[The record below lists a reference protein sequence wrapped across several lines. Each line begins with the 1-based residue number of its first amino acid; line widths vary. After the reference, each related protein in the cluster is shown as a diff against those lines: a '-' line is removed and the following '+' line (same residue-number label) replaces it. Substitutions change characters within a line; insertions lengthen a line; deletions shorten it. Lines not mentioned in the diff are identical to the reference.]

1 MLSGQ
6 IPILVLKEGSTR
18 ESGKDAQ
25 RNNIE
30 AAKAIADTV
39 KSALGPKGMDKML
52 VDSLGDITISNDGA
66 TIMKQ
71 MDVDHPT
78 AKMIVE
84 IAKGQDQ
91 EVGDG
96 TTTAVVMA
104 GELLKQAEVLL
115 DQNVHP
121 TVIANGYKMASN
133 KSLEIL
139 SSISEKKIDDE
150 MLKNIAK
157 TAMTGKN
164 VGGVTDFLADIAVR
178 AVKNIVEE
186 RDGKRVVD
194 VDNILVQKKIGEG
207 ITNTELID
215 GIVIDKEK
223 VHPRMPTEV
232 KNCKIALLDSGLEIK
247 KTEIDA
253 KVQITDPAKIQAFL
267 DQEEDTLRSMVE
279 KVKKAGAN
287 VLISQKGIDD
297 LAQHFLAKEGIYA
310 VRRVKKSDMEK
321 IARATGARI
330 VTNLD
335 DLSSKDLG
343 SAEKTEERKIGDDR
357 LTFITGCKY
366 PKSVSILIR
375 GGTQHTI
382 DEVERALHDALK
394 VVGVAIEDQ
403 SFVVG
408 GGAVEAELAYQLRKY
423 APSVGGREQLAIE
436 MFANALEIV
445 PRTLAENAG
454 MDPIDTLLKLR
465 SEHQKGNKNI
475 GVDALS
481 GTVGDLLKKNVI
493 EPTRVKSHAIE
504 SATEVAT
511 MILRI
516 DDVIS
521 SKKSKSEGAQG
532 GRPGAPG
539 MGGGPEGMGG
549 MGEMP
554 PM

>member
-78 AKMIVE
+78 AKMIIE

-96 TTTAVVMA
+96 TTTAVVIA
-104 GELLKQAEVLL
+104 GELLKQAELLL

-121 TVIANGYKMASN
+121 TVIANGYKLASN
-133 KSLEIL
+133 KALEIL
-139 SSISEKKIDDE
+139 SNISEKKVSDE
-150 MLKNIAK
+150 VLKNIAM

-164 VGGVTDFLADIAVR
+164 VGGVTDFLAKM
-178 AVKNIVEE
+178 AVKAVKSIVEE
-186 RDGKRVVD
+186 RDGKKVVD
-194 VDNILVQKKIGEG
+194 VDNILVQKKIGGG
-207 ITNTELID
+207 ITDSELIE
-215 GIVIDKEK
+215 GVVIDKEK

-232 KNCKIALLDSGLEIK
+232 KNSKIALIDSGLEIK

-253 KVQITDPAKIQAFL
+253 KVQITDPTKIQAFL
-267 DQEEDTLRSMVE
+267 EQEEDTLRGMVE
-279 KVKKAGAN
+279 KVKKSGAN
-287 VLISQKGIDD
+287 VLMSQKGIDD

-321 IARATGARI
+321 IAKATGAKI
-330 VTNLD
+330 ITNLD
-335 DLSSKDLG
+335 DLTSKDLG
-343 SAEKTEERKIGDDR
+343 TAEKTEERKIGDDR

-403 SFVVG
+403 SFVTG
-408 GGAVEAELAYQLRKY
+408 GGAIEAELAYQLKKY
-423 APSVGGREQLAIE
+423 APTVGGREQLAIE
-436 MFANALEIV
+436 TFANALEVV

-454 MDPIDTLLKLR
+454 MDPIDSLLKLR
-465 SEHQKGNKNI
+465 SEHQTGNKNVGI
-475 GVDALS
+475 DALDGS
-481 GTVGDLLKKNVI
+481 VGDLFKKNVV
-493 EPTRVKSHAIE
+493 EPVRVKSHAIE

-521 SKKSKSEGAQG
+521 SKKSGAGGEGKQG
-532 GRPGAPG
+532 GGMPPG
-539 MGGGPEGMGG
+539 MGGPEGMGG
-549 MGEMP
+549 MP

>member
-78 AKMIVE
+78 AKMIIE

-96 TTTAVVMA
+96 TTTAVIIA
-104 GELLKQAEVLL
+104 GELLKQAELLL
-115 DQNVHP
+115 DQHVHP
-121 TVIANGYKMASN
+121 TIIANGYKLAAN
-133 KSLEIL
+133 KTLEIL
-139 SSISEKKIDDE
+139 ANISDKKGNDE
-150 MLKNIAK
+150 ILKNVAL

-164 VGGVTDFLADIAVR
+164 VGGVTEFLAKMAMK
-178 AVKNIVEE
+178 AVKSIVEE
-186 RDGKRVVD
+186 REGKKMVD
-194 VDNILVQKKIGEG
+194 VDNILVQKKFGGG
-207 ITNTELID
+207 ITDSELIE
-215 GIVIDKEK
+215 GVVIDKEK
-223 VHPRMPTEV
+223 VHPRMPNEV
-232 KNCKIALLDSGLEIK
+232 KNSKIALIDSGLEIK

-253 KVQITDPAKIQAFL
+253 KIQITDPSKIQSFL
-267 DQEEDTLRSMVE
+267 DQEEETLRAMVD
-279 KVKKAGAN
+279 KVKKTGAN
-287 VLISQKGIDD
+287 VLMSQKGIDD
-297 LAQHFLAKEGIYA
+297 LAQHFLAKEGIYS

-321 IARATGARI
+321 IAKATGAKI
-330 VTNLD
+330 ITNLD

-343 SAEKTEERKIGDDR
+343 NAEKTEERKIGDDK

-366 PKSVSILIR
+366 PKAVSILIR

-394 VVGVAIEDQ
+394 VVGVAIEDG
-403 SFVVG
+403 SFVTG
-408 GGAVEAELAYQLRKY
+408 GGAIEAELAYQLKKY
-423 APSVGGREQLAIE
+423 APTVGGREQLAIE
-436 MFANALEIV
+436 TFANALEIV

-454 MDPIDTLLKLR
+454 MDPIDSLLKLR
-465 SEHQKGNKNI
+465 SEHQKGNKNAGI
-475 GVDALS
+475 DTAEGE
-481 GTVGDLLKKNVI
+481 VGDLFKKNVV
-493 EPTRVKSHAIE
+493 EPVRVKSHAIE
-504 SATEVAT
+504 AATEVAT

-521 SKKSKSEGAQG
+521 SKKSRSEGPPG
-532 GRPGAPG
+532 GMPPGG
-539 MGGGPEGMGG
+539 MGGMEGMGG
-549 MGEMP
+549 MP

>member
-6 IPILVLKEGSTR
+6 IPILVLKEGTSR

-30 AAKAIADTV
+30 AAKAIADTI
-39 KSALGPKGMDKML
+39 KTTLGPKGMDKML

-96 TTTAVVMA
+96 TTSAVVLA
-104 GELLKQAEVLL
+104 GELLKQAELLL

-121 TVIANGYKMASN
+121 TVIANGYKLASS
-133 KSLEIL
+133 KATEIL
-139 SSISEKKIDDE
+139 SNIGMKSIDE
-150 MLKNIAK
+150 NALKNVAR

-164 VGGVTDFLADIAVR
+164 VGGVTDFLADIAVK
-178 AVKNIVEE
+178 AVNSIVED
-186 RDGKRVVD
+186 RDGKKVVD
-194 VDNILVQKKIGEG
+194 VDNILVQKKYGGG
-207 ITNTELID
+207 ITDTELID
-215 GIVIDKEK
+215 GVVIDKEK
-223 VHPRMPTEV
+223 VHARMPSEV
-232 KNCKIALLDSGLEIK
+232 KNAKIALIDSGLEIK

-253 KVQITDPAKIQAFL
+253 KVQISDPSKIQAFL
-267 DQEEDTLRSMVE
+267 DQEEETLKSMVD
-279 KVKKAGAN
+279 KIKNSGAN
-287 VLISQKGIDD
+287 VVLSQKGIDD
-297 LAQHFLAKEGIYA
+297 LAQHFLAKEGIYG

-321 IARATGARI
+321 IAKATGAKI

-343 SAEKTEERKIGDDR
+343 FASKVEERKIGDDR
-357 LTFITGCKY
+357 LTFIMGCKF
-366 PKSVSILIR
+366 PKAVSILIR

-394 VVGVAIEDQ
+394 VVGVAIEDG
-403 SFVVG
+403 SVVVG
-408 GGAVEAELAYQLRKY
+408 GGATESELSLELRKY
-423 APSVGGREQLAIE
+423 APSIGGREQLAIE
-436 MFANALEIV
+436 AFANALEII

-454 MDPIDTLLKLR
+454 MDPIDTLLSLR
-465 SEHQKGNKNI
+465 AEHQKGNKNY
-475 GVDALS
+475 GVDAIE
-481 GTVGDLLKKNVI
+481 GKTGDMLKKNVI
-493 EPTRVKSHAIE
+493 EPVRVKKHAIE

-521 SKKSKSEGAQG
+521 SKKSKPEGQGAGSE
-532 GRPGAPG
+532 GAPG
-539 MGGGPEGMGG
+539 MGGMGG
-549 MGEMP
+549 MGGAGGMP

>member
-6 IPILVLKEGSTR
+6 IPILVLKEGSSR

-78 AKMIVE
+78 AKMIIE

-96 TTTAVVMA
+96 TTTAVVIS
-104 GELLKQAEVLL
+104 GELLKQAELLL

-121 TVIANGYKMASN
+121 TVIANGYKLASV
-133 KSLEIL
+133 KAAEIL
-139 SSISEKKIDDE
+139 SSISEKKIDDN
-150 MLKNIAK
+150 LLRDIAM

-164 VGGVTDFLADIAVR
+164 VGGVTEFLAKMSVK
-178 AVKNIVEE
+178 AVKSIVEE
-186 RDGKRVVD
+186 RNGKSVVD
-194 VDNILVQKKIGEG
+194 VDNILIQKKFGGG
-207 ITNTELID
+207 ITDSELIE
-215 GIVIDKEK
+215 GVVIDKEK
-223 VHPRMPTEV
+223 VHPRMPNEV
-232 KNCKIALLDSGLEIK
+232 KESKIALLDSGLEIK

-253 KVQITDPAKIQAFL
+253 KVQITDPTKIQAFL
-267 DQEEDTLRSMVE
+267 DQEEETLKSMVV
-279 KVKKAGAN
+279 KVKNSGAN
-287 VLISQKGIDD
+287 VLMSQKGIDD

-321 IARATGARI
+321 IAKATGAKI

-335 DLSSKDLG
+335 DLAAKDLG
-343 SAEKTEERKIGDDR
+343 NAERTEERKIGDDR

-366 PKSVSILIR
+366 PKAVSILIR

-382 DEVERALHDALK
+382 DEVDRALHDALK

-403 SFVVG
+403 LFVTG

-423 APSVGGREQLAIE
+423 APTVGGREQLAIE
-436 MFANALEIV
+436 TFASSLEIV

-454 MDPIDTLLKLR
+454 MDPIDSLLKLR
-465 SEHQKGNKNI
+465 SEHQKGNKNVGI
-475 GVDALS
+475 DAME
-481 GTVGDLLKKNVI
+481 GIVGDLLKKNVV

-516 DDVIS
+516 DDIIS
-521 SKKSKSEGAQG
+521 SKKSRGEGPPG
-532 GRPGAPG
+532 GMPG
-539 MGGGPEGMGG
+539 MGGPEGMGG
-549 MGEMP
+549 MP

>member
-78 AKMIVE
+78 AKMIIE

-96 TTTAVVMA
+96 TTTAVVIA
-104 GELLKQAEVLL
+104 GELLKQAELLL

-121 TVIANGYKMASN
+121 TVIANGYKLASN
-133 KSLEIL
+133 KTAEIL
-139 SSISEKKIDDE
+139 SSISEKKISDE
-150 MLKNIAK
+150 VLKNVAL

-164 VGGVTDFLADIAVR
+164 VGGVTDFLAKMAMK
-178 AVKNIVEE
+178 AVKSIVEE
-186 RDGKRVVD
+186 RDGKKIVD
-194 VDNILVQKKIGEG
+194 VDNILIQKKFGGG
-207 ITNTELID
+207 ITDSELIE
-215 GIVIDKEK
+215 GVVIDKEK
-223 VHPRMPTEV
+223 VHPRMPNEV
-232 KNCKIALLDSGLEIK
+232 KSSKIALIDSGLEIK

-253 KVQITDPAKIQAFL
+253 KVQITDPSKIQAFL
-267 DQEEDTLRSMVE
+267 DQEEETLRAMVD
-279 KVKKAGAN
+279 KVKKSGAN
-287 VLISQKGIDD
+287 VLMSQKGVDD
-297 LAQHFLAKEGIYA
+297 LAPHFLATEGIYA

-321 IARATGARI
+321 IAKATGAKI

-335 DLSSKDLG
+335 DLTSKDLG
-343 SAEKTEERKIGDDR
+343 NAEKTEERKIGDDK

-366 PKSVSILIR
+366 PKAVSILIR

-403 SFVVG
+403 SFVTG
-408 GGAVEAELAYQLRKY
+408 GGAIEAELAYQLKKY
-423 APSVGGREQLAIE
+423 APTVGGREQLAIE
-436 MFANALEIV
+436 TFANALEIV

-454 MDPIDTLLKLR
+454 MDPIDSLLKLR
-465 SEHQKGNKNI
+465 SEHQTGNKNVGI
-475 GVDALS
+475 DAMD
-481 GTVGDLLKKNVI
+481 GTVGDLFKKNVL
-493 EPTRVKSHAIE
+493 EPVRVKSHAIE

-521 SKKSKSEGAQG
+521 SRKSKSEGPPG
-532 GRPGAPG
+532 GMPPG
-539 MGGGPEGMGG
+539 MGGPEGMGG
-549 MGEMP
+549 MP

>member
-78 AKMIVE
+78 AKMIIE
-84 IAKGQDQ
+84 IAKSQDQ

-96 TTTAVVMA
+96 TTTAVVIA
-104 GELLKQAEVLL
+104 GELLKQAELLL

-121 TVIANGYKMASN
+121 TVIANGYKLASTKAVDIISN
-133 KSLEIL
+133 L
-139 SSISEKKIDDE
+139 SFKKVSDSD
-150 MLKNIAK
+150 LTNIAL

-164 VGGVTDFLADIAVR
+164 VGGVTDFLAKIAVN
-178 AVKNIVEE
+178 AVKNIIED
-186 RDGKRVVD
+186 RDGKKVVD
-194 VDNILVQKKIGEG
+194 VDNILIQKKFGGG
-207 ITNTELID
+207 ITDSELIQ
-215 GIVIDKEK
+215 GVVIDKEK
-223 VHPRMPTEV
+223 VHPRMPAEV
-232 KNCKIALLDSGLEIK
+232 KGARIALLDSGLEIK

-253 KVQITDPAKIQAFL
+253 KVQITDPTKIQAFL

-279 KVKKAGAN
+279 KVKKSGAN

-321 IARATGARI
+321 IAKATGAKI
-330 VTNLD
+330 ITNID
-335 DLSSKDLG
+335 ELSSKDLG
-343 SAEKTEERKIGDDR
+343 VAEKTEERKIGDDR

-366 PKSVSILIR
+366 PKACSVLIR

-403 SFVVG
+403 AFVTG
-408 GGAVEAELAYQLRKY
+408 GGAAEAELSYQLRQY

-436 MFANALEIV
+436 TFANALEII

-454 MDPIDTLLKLR
+454 MDSIDSLLKLR
-465 SEHQKGNKNI
+465 SDHQKGNKNAGI
-475 GVDALS
+475 DALES
-481 GTVGDLLKKNVI
+481 KVGDLFKKNVL
-493 EPTRVKSHAIE
+493 EPTRVKTHAIE

-521 SKKSKSEGAQG
+521 SKKSRSEGPPG
-532 GRPGAPG
+532 GGPGGPG
-539 MGGGPEGMGG
+539 MGPEGMGG
-549 MGEMP
+549 MP

>member
-18 ESGKDAQ
+18 ETGKDAQ
-25 RNNIE
+25 RNSIE

-71 MDVDHPT
+71 MDVDHPI
-78 AKMIVE
+78 AKMIIE

-96 TTTAVVMA
+96 TTTSVVLA
-104 GELLKQAEVLL
+104 GELLKQAELLL

-121 TVIANGYKMASN
+121 TVIANGYKLAST
-133 KSLEIL
+133 KASEIL
-139 SSISEKKIDDE
+139 TSLSVKEIDDTV
-150 MLKNIAK
+150 LRNAAL

-164 VGGVTDFLADIAVR
+164 VGGVTEFLAKMAVD
-178 AVKNIVEE
+178 AVKNIVED
-186 RDGKRVVD
+186 RDDKKVVD
-194 VDNILVQKKIGEG
+194 VDNILIQKKFGGG
-207 ITNTELID
+207 ITDSELIQ
-215 GIVIDKEK
+215 GVVIDKEK
-223 VHPRMPTEV
+223 VHPRMSTEV
-232 KNCKIALLDSGLEIK
+232 KGAKIALIDSGLEIK

-253 KVQITDPAKIQAFL
+253 KVQITDPSKIQAFL
-267 DQEEDTLRSMVE
+267 DQEEDTLRSMVD
-279 KVKKAGAN
+279 KVKKSGAN
-287 VLISQKGIDD
+287 VIMSQKGIDD

-321 IARATGARI
+321 IAKATGAKI
-330 VTNLD
+330 ITNID

-343 SAEKTEERKIGDDR
+343 NAEKTEERKIGDDK

-366 PKSVSILIR
+366 PKACSILIR

-403 SFVVG
+403 SFVTG
-408 GGAVEAELAYQLRKY
+408 GGAIEAELSYQLRKY

-436 MFANALEIV
+436 TFSNALEVI

-454 MDPIDTLLKLR
+454 IDPMDSLLKLR
-465 SEHQKGNKNI
+465 SEHQIGNKNAGI
-475 GVDALS
+475 DAAE
-481 GTVGDLLKKNVI
+481 GKVGDMFKKNVV
-493 EPTRVKSHAIE
+493 EPTRVKTHAIE

-521 SKKSKSEGAQG
+521 SRKSRSEGPPG
-532 GRPGAPG
+532 GGPGG
-539 MGGGPEGMGG
+539 MGPEGMGG
-549 MGEMP
+549 MP